1 MKNMKP
7 PIFSNALIFVKY
19 RAIMNVIDVIN
30 TNGDTGNSLDSP
42 KKFIL

>member
-7 PIFSNALIFVKY
+7 PIFSKALIFVKY
-19 RAIMNVIDVIN
+19 RAIMNVMEVIN
-30 TNGDTGNSLDSP
+30 TRETGKSLDSA